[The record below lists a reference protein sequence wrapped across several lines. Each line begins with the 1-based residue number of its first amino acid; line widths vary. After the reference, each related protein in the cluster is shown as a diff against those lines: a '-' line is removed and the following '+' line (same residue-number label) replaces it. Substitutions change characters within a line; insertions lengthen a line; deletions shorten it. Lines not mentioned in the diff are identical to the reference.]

1 MQDGPTNLEPASSE
15 RLQRKPPDAIAQR
28 AGSASLSPTAS
39 WRRSIA
45 HGPEIRPALL
55 QAFPSAGQP
64 PGPDRAPSMP
74 TAAQRLAQLQR
85 SIAGARGSMPSPSNS
100 WGKSITQVVP
110 YSCAHHPLFQQLC
123 AAQLSLTI
131 LVVFLPGKMLYSVD

>member
-1 MQDGPTNLEPASSE
+1 MQDGPTNVEPTSSE

-39 WRRSIA
+39 WRRSVA

-85 SIAGARGSMPSPSNS
+85 SIAARGGSMPSPSNS

-110 YSCAHHPLFQQLC
+110 TSRTLVPSLQQQC
-123 AAQLSLTI
+123 AAQLNLTI
-131 LVVFLPGKMLYSVD
+131 LDSFSPGKDAVLS